1 MIEHV
6 MSEALDWVLA
16 TPRAESKQTHKY
28 RVVPVRLRQYWSQK
42 GRAINPS
49 ETVHV
54 IAQSLAKP
62 ASQLCALDFAAWA
75 SAKNMLTRRNLFARL
90 FPGHAIPPTPLG
102 NFC

>member
-1 MIEHV
+1 

-16 TPRAESKQTHKY
+16 TPRASSSKRTNIELPRFFLDNTDHK
-28 RVVPVRLRQYWSQK
+28 K